1 MASRAERACIP
12 ARYVGLGA
20 QEALEAAIRRFFE
33 LYDRLR
39 GKRKGKPRRPTNH
52 LHAGRLRDRLPGQ
65 AKPVDADG
73 RVTARVAPNA
83 RAETPPLAAT
93 PPRRL
98 QTSMGRRPPIGAGR
112 APPCPESVGMR
123 SVPQRRR
130 RNLAQSLRGVRRPP
144 FHPRRRL
151 RRCRP
156 AFAFPRCPARTP
168 APCVGAGAKRA
179 RFPWRCGQLPRNDR
193 NPRGRSPWTACP
205 APAVSCSQEAAYV
218 SPGQSPS
225 SSPARF
231 PAGGWAVCPT
241 DLSVSAERGACRDRS
256 PVRS

>member
-156 AFAFPRCPARTP
+156 AFASPRCADRTRRLALARAPNMPGSRGNAAIPEERQEPARQIP
-168 APCVGAGAKRA
+168 LDGLSGAR
-179 RFPWRCGQLPRNDR
+179 RFMLAG
-193 NPRGRSPWTACP
+193 
-205 APAVSCSQEAAYV
+205 SCL
-218 SPGQSPS
+218 
-225 SSPARF
+225 RF
-231 PAGGWAVCPT
+231 AW
-241 DLSVSAERGACRDRS
+241 
-256 PVRS
+256 PVA